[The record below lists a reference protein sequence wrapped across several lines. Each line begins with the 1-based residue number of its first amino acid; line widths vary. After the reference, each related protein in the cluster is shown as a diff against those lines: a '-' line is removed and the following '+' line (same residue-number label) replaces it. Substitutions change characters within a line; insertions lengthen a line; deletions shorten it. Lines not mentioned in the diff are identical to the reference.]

1 MAEEVKGQRFSQ
13 RAGWFLD
20 KITGDQWAQQ
30 TQQTQQQT
38 SGQQSTGGIFLP
50 WISNNQ
56 NLINSNKVSMN
67 NWFTQW
73 IQDWTIKSNIVLPWI
88 TNKPNE
94 ATLDTTTMK
103 QKRQSYIYAKNN
115 NINTKSINEQIEEER
130 TWSNKV
136 LGQTGKILKTYREA
150 PINNFKKRWMRA
162 ITDSWLPWYFVD
174 KTLEKAWA
182 PDGLGDSIKDA
193 VNETARKVALTYQN
207 KINEDFQK
215 KVDKNIDARI
225 REKYDNESIT
235 DLIWKWDGAWARYKI
250 WKWTVENWNMIPEIW
265 LMFVNPYVWLTA
277 MWTDVY
283 IQENQGTFEDMLQN
297 WATYE
302 QAKNGA
308 VAVWILNAW
317 IELFMER
324 FLWWAKWAWA
334 TALRRLFLKNAQ
346 REVVKQAT
354 KKWMAEIFARWVSE
368 RLKWSMVEWFE
379 EVLQQITGNIMVK
392 LINPDRDILDWARE
406 SFEWWFYNLFNWIWW
421 ATNIANEFKQNKQ
434 IQRNADIEALKYVAE
449 WEQRKAQRMAREK
462 ARARFLERVKNPT
475 MDNGYTPTPE
485 QAQQRAREKEE
496 NEQFEDELRAEQNRE
511 NSRYQET
518 EWENAWLSD
527 TNDYTEW
534 RNVWGSKASSEMA
547 TEKTVNTLDEE
558 SVGSN
563 GEVNSSVTDSTFFST
578 DENWD
583 YIVYDDGNWEQKI
596 YAWSNRFIR
605 DWVEK
610 SQFTELS
617 DKTPYDPELEE
628 YSKNF
633 QRLVEKLSNPKVKGK
648 DFVVIWR
655 TEKGKEVRLSKQALK
670 HIIEDHGKININTLL
685 KAINKPTKQ
694 RWETKTEWKNRPY
707 IVLDLWSKNKEFL
720 VWLAPDSW
728 TKNEDTA
735 EYYTVTTS
743 REAWAPKTPARDT
756 RFQLKYE
763 EEWYTP
769 WVARKDEKNISWKS
783 GKMLKDFLKWQT
795 IEELAKKYWV
805 ERIDVVKWLVDG
817 MAYGSYSNRIL
828 RLAEE
833 IKESTA
839 PHELLHLVFD
849 MVDPE
854 TKTYLISQVMQS
866 EWWSAEKAEEWLADS
881 FSNFYR
887 TGKIESAPKSTWGK
901 IKIFFKRVRSF
912 INGMWKWRNQLEQM
926 FTDIIESSGIEELQG
941 KIDSNKEINKSKAK
955 MRKRFLEYRRNA
967 EKTQAESTR
976 KTPENWEKNVSK
988 KQIADES
995 VYELQPLKR
1004 IEQMEKLILDEYG
1017 TTDNPTRVVFVDNKW
1032 RWINGNMSWYGNYR
1046 DTDHREIA
1054 QTAFD
1059 DTDIEF
1065 NNATDGLVALQA
1077 QTWLVRVN
1085 LSDGY
1090 MNIDTVYELMPS
1102 QKEWL
1107 MRFDDEDIKEVY
1119 VDITHPQT
1127 WKIIESKTFAS
1138 VRDAVR
1144 WIDRHFADSGNKYQK
1159 VEREDD
1165 RMIALHNISLEKLA
1179 KAKDLWWLVAPSV
1192 AITKSWIPFENY
1204 WEISF
1209 IANKDL
1215 VSPSKDVIVWETDL
1229 YTPRVPQPTLEWK
1242 DNVNREKQEE
1252 IAKKVWMEMWE
1263 LYDYV
1268 TWYSQSHW
1276 ERMYPNLAK
1285 EIAPYINKTLFKWFT
1300 EMWDRIYQ
1308 PYTMKNILND
1318 MFNKW
1323 DVGEE
1328 SAMFQWNLS
1337 EAMAR
1342 LSNDVK
1348 DLENVRW
1355 KINTREWLDK
1365 EYDALSDKYT
1375 DLWWDILEWR
1385 EGMAIF
1391 SENIRKS
1398 NKDIVAELADFDI
1411 EVTEKQVQELKD
1423 IVMEALKL
1431 PKSYVEAKIK
1441 RWVGFDEFS
1450 AVVVPE
1456 DKVAEVR
1463 DLIWDEIE
1471 IFWYKP
1477 WDRMNVINEVANRKD
1492 VKFQRVYH
1500 WSPAEFDRFDSSH
1513 MWEWEWAQAHGW
1525 GHYVAVDP
1533 ETARRYAQEP
1543 FRKNEVEI
1551 KWKVMSRTE
1560 DVWDIPY
1567 ALRTLYRDLYSF
1579 FSFWYYDFDTEINNA
1594 IDQIKKEYEDTV
1606 EYYENLIKDD
1616 TKPPVEMSKEDLEKM
1631 RKDRKESLKEFREA
1645 LEFIEDLKPEDIEV
1659 REVKDR
1665 RNFYEVEI
1673 PDPVKANTPT
1683 GKNYIEEENRI
1694 GVRAFNRM
1702 LKRFEKDGREVENWY
1717 WNYTVKKWD
1726 DEITLT
1732 NPNNTWK
1739 QLIRED
1745 IENPKL
1751 FSQILNR
1758 MGYNGIHY
1766 YGWVDWE
1773 AYVIFNDN
1781 DLEIK
1786 NHEKYQKV
1794 EYEYDEN
1801 GNRKW
1806 IKFEEDNGEFDPSI
1820 FWEPTREE
1828 QIADDK
1834 ENEKNN
1840 PFYNAW
1846 IKYNNQNYKDDQLT
1860 FEEFIQWISERWDK
1874 EQAEYNKKLS
1884 DISEAQNDPQLLDL
1898 QLRAVKLMEEEWNVG
1913 KKFWKNVSKEV
1924 RDRQQKEVESKRE
1937 QLISDIVDYMY
1948 PWLKTEEITYD
1959 MQKEAD
1965 QKEAER
1971 EMLGR
1976 EDLEEKLKYF
1986 KKDKNGNREAKEI
1999 KIDNPDIKLDK
2010 LLSAWKFD
2018 EIFTPL
2024 DRVIEWKTP
2033 QWQHW
2038 VIDNQKNPKK
2048 YKSVMEKINAGKT
2061 KTKVTLK
2068 DVTRDYRALEKY
2080 KADQEA
2086 EKARKKKERDEAYA
2100 KKKQEEY
2107 KKIVRMKAFQRL
2119 VDMQRFEKYPFL
2131 TEEEIKNRYGFT
2143 DEEWKKIT
2151 EQEEIKLPKKWGEK
2165 AISDLN
2171 KAVDSQVKALI
2182 EWLSWQN
2189 NLKRKD
2195 AEKNLWEIWE
2205 IDVDILLGRDEEKWQ
2220 REVEEFEK
2228 LAKEEK
2234 EQDSKLEDWKTEFE
2248 KEMDRKT
2255 RKQKKQAEK
2264 LTKQWN
2270 EMFRKAEEKRNER
2283 YANKEEKKI
2292 DEVKTVEEAKEI
2304 TKESRWKIWKDFI
2317 EDKIIKDT
2325 FQPLSTRI
2333 EKISPRVYREMM
2345 RFEQNITVKNNIRM
2359 KQVEDFVK
2367 KMAKIRSKNKKDYL
2381 NITLNLLNG
2390 NVGTANQMLEKY
2402 GTSIPRQL
2410 LDEIWADAE
2419 DVGYTMNYEWFYYP
2433 RKVKDVKDFLDR
2445 FAKTENKDVRWEID
2459 KIIEEKEKKARA
2471 RWEEF
2476 TPQMKADLIN
2486 QLLLEGEIE
2495 WISLWS
2501 GHMKKRKVES
2511 ITKNMLKFYED
2522 PVDSLLQYITWMT
2535 EAIEKA
2541 RFLWQGTRWEIKTLW
2556 EFIADEWISGYD
2568 ADELKDL
2575 LLSRFNYVPMWPKM
2589 AKLKV
2594 IGNIIHLWNPSTTLT
2609 QLWDFAFSFIEN
2621 WLTNVIEWLTKKY
2634 NLDLNELWITNLW
2647 EEYKSQ
2653 WKKETKLE
2661 KVQRFIFK
2669 KELFNWMDQ
2678 FWKRTFVVSTLNKLI
2693 KYAKRNDPQLRK
2705 DLSRRFDDPKMI
2717 DEVINDL
2724 KEWKISKN
2732 VSLFLFTKLSDV
2744 QPLTRLQMPKTYQ
2757 KAWNWRILY
2766 AFKTYWIK
2774 KLDYILQTS
2783 KRELA
2788 TKPTAEA
2795 VWKIVSMALM
2805 FMLFEAW
2812 TDEIKDALYRRRYN
2826 SLLWRI
2832 IEWNEISTDMLSD
2845 KFWDSFWKMRWF
2857 NRYVIYQ
2864 ARTEWIKSAVE
2875 WILFSIPWL
2884 DLFTY
2889 PLQDLQDAIS
2899 EDGLDWTQA
2908 STWQLLPLVWKAEYR
2923 WVWAGQ
2929 TKQQK
2934 KLDKENKKNSSSGW
2948 SSRSTRTTRS
2958 RNTRNTRNSR

>member
-1 MAEEVKGQRFSQ
+1 MAEEAKGQRFSQ

-20 KITGDQWAQQ
+20 KITGSQWVQQ

-162 ITDSWLPWYFVD
+162 IADSWLPWYFVD

-354 KKWMAEIFARWVSE
+354 KKWMAEIFARWVWE
-368 RLKWSMVEWFE
+368 RLKGSMVEWFE

-421 ATNIANEFKQNKQ
+421 ATNIVNEFKQNEQ

-475 MDNGYTPTPE
+475 MDNGYTPTTE
-485 QAQQRAREKEE
+485 QAQQRATEKEE
-496 NEQFEDELRAEQNRE
+496 NEQYEEELRTEQNRE
-511 NSRYQET
+511 IQIENDMMNEVLDEWDINEDLWDPRYQK
-518 EWENAWLSD
+518 SD
-527 TNDYTEW
+527 
-534 RNVWGSKASSEMA
+534 SPQ
-547 TEKTVNTLDEE
+547 
-558 SVGSN
+558 SV
-563 GEVNSSVTDSTFFST
+563 
-578 DENWD
+578 
-583 YIVYDDGNWEQKI
+583 
-596 YAWSNRFIR
+596 
-605 DWVEK
+605 
-610 SQFTELS
+610 
-617 DKTPYDPELEE
+617 
-628 YSKNF
+628 
-633 QRLVEKLSNPKVKGK
+633 
-648 DFVVIWR
+648 
-655 TEKGKEVRLSKQALK
+655 
-670 HIIEDHGKININTLL
+670 
-685 KAINKPTKQ
+685 
-694 RWETKTEWKNRPY
+694 
-707 IVLDLWSKNKEFL
+707 
-720 VWLAPDSW
+720 
-728 TKNEDTA
+728 NEDTVSERSHAWNVRISPENSSEITKSLDEIKKNLNDLRADTFLQQIKKSISWA
-735 EYYTVTTS
+735 EWSNYITNKINGKNYVLRVANHHANANNSIRHPKRNTSIVIKLMKRGDDWKNIRFKKNKNVDLVEFVYNPENITPEIMQGIIDGIQNWIKTGEYT
-743 REAWAPKTPARDT
+743 DT
-756 RFQLKYE
+756 NYDSKNQSTRKKWDKKYQLKYE

-839 PHELLHLVFD
+839 PHELLHLIFD

-941 KIDSNKEINKSKAK
+941 KIDSNKEINESKAK

-967 EKTQAESTR
+967 EKTQDKTKSQEKYQNTWKNEENEYTNSWQRSDPGIAWKISVLDAPFSFNTR
-976 KTPENWEKNVSK
+976 TIQYNWNDITHTYDPKNSFLTDYTFSVPQELKQYVDLFNRAIENWYDSAIIWEFDWKYIKIYFNDNFKEHFVKHGWFAPENLIMTLNKFDAFAQKVVDWKKRFVFEKQLPNGNYLVAITSTNLTEISFYESK
-988 KQIADES
+988 KSKIWGWFEHFQLAWDIESEAFKKRFGDSKVVDKNWNPLVVYHWSKQWNFNIFDRKKIWSQTDSWMLWRWFYFSSDIDYSNTYWDTRAFYLAIKNPFIIKTEEDQERFYDIYLKDTSLEYMMKTQWKLEWYWERLEKRMEENTQKLRDKWYDWVIWYDRLSRKEYVVFEPNQIKSATDNVGTYDENNDDIRYQKTEEKRYRWQEEMWNEWRWIKHNKTAVTENTEWWVFVTPYKEDAVKYWDYILEFEKLKENTVTSKEADK
-995 VYELQPLKR
+995 LQERATKQVENDLKNQIDTDYL
-1004 IEQMEKLILDEYG
+1004 IEQMALWRLRWFAEYTKKPFVETGNPWWEKWEA
-1017 TTDNPTRVVFVDNKW
+1017 VF
-1032 RWINGNMSWYGNYR
+1032 
-1046 DTDHREIA
+1046 
-1054 QTAFD
+1054 F
-1059 DTDIEF
+1059 
-1065 NNATDGLVALQA
+1065 
-1077 QTWLVRVN
+1077 
-1085 LSDGY
+1085 
-1090 MNIDTVYELMPS
+1090 
-1102 QKEWL
+1102 
-1107 MRFDDEDIKEVY
+1107 ED
-1119 VDITHPQT
+1119 
-1127 WKIIESKTFAS
+1127 
-1138 VRDAVR
+1138 
-1144 WIDRHFADSGNKYQK
+1144 
-1159 VEREDD
+1159 
-1165 RMIALHNISLEKLA
+1165 
-1179 KAKDLWWLVAPSV
+1179 
-1192 AITKSWIPFENY
+1192 
-1204 WEISF
+1204 
-1209 IANKDL
+1209 
-1215 VSPSKDVIVWETDL
+1215 
-1229 YTPRVPQPTLEWK
+1229 
-1242 DNVNREKQEE
+1242 
-1252 IAKKVWMEMWE
+1252 IAKK
-1263 LYDYV
+1263 Y
-1268 TWYSQSHW
+1268 
-1276 ERMYPNLAK
+1276 N
-1285 EIAPYINKTLFKWFT
+1285 
-1300 EMWDRIYQ
+1300 
-1308 PYTMKNILND
+1308 
-1318 MFNKW
+1318 
-1323 DVGEE
+1323 
-1328 SAMFQWNLS
+1328 
-1337 EAMAR
+1337 
-1342 LSNDVK
+1342 VK
-1348 DLENVRW
+1348 
-1355 KINTREWLDK
+1355 
-1365 EYDALSDKYT
+1365 Y
-1375 DLWWDILEWR
+1375 
-1385 EGMAIF
+1385 
-1391 SENIRKS
+1391 
-1398 NKDIVAELADFDI
+1398 
-1411 EVTEKQVQELKD
+1411 
-1423 IVMEALKL
+1423 
-1431 PKSYVEAKIK
+1431 
-1441 RWVGFDEFS
+1441 
-1450 AVVVPE
+1450 
-1456 DKVAEVR
+1456 
-1463 DLIWDEIE
+1463 
-1471 IFWYKP
+1471 
-1477 WDRMNVINEVANRKD
+1477 
-1492 VKFQRVYH
+1492 QRVYH
-1500 WSPAEFDRFDSSH
+1500 WSPNEFGNFDSSH
-1513 MWEWEWAQAHGW
+1513 MWEGEWNQAHGR

-1533 ETARRYAQEP
+1533 ETARRYAQDK
-1543 FRKNEVEI
+1543 FYRNEIEL
-1551 KWKVMSRTE
+1551 KWRTMARV
-1560 DVWDIPY
+1560 DDTRDIPY
-1567 ALRTLYRDLYSF
+1567 ALRSLYRDIF
-1579 FSFWYYDFDTEINNA
+1579 NTFAMWYYDVEEEAKNVLDRT
-1594 IDQIKKEYEDTV
+1594 KKEYEETV
-1606 EYYENLIKDD
+1606 EYYEELIRNK
-1616 TKPPVEMSKEDLEKM
+1616 TKPSVDMTEEDLKVMQESREKALEEY
-1631 RKDRKESLKEFREA
+1631 KEA
-1645 LEFIEDLKPEDIEV
+1645 LEFIEDLKPEDIKV
-1659 REVKDR
+1659 REISDR

-1673 PDPVKANTPT
+1673 PDPVKADTPT
-1683 GKNYIEEENRI
+1683 GSNYLEEWATLKKSEINKLKKAYKEI
-1694 GVRAFNRM
+1694 KWEELDM
-1702 LKRFEKDGREVENWY
+1702 LSSYRDKHIDWVDVYRSLEQALNSNKEASKFLEAIWY
-1717 WNYTVKKWD
+1717 D
-1726 DEITLT
+1726 
-1732 NPNNTWK
+1732 
-1739 QLIRED
+1739 
-1745 IENPKL
+1745 
-1751 FSQILNR
+1751 
-1758 MGYNGIHY
+1758 GIHY
-1766 YGWVDWE
+1766 YGWVDGE

-1986 KKDKNGNREAKEI
+1986 KKDKNWNREAKDV
-1999 KIDNPDIKLDK
+1999 KIENPQIKLDK
-2010 LLSAWKFD
+2010 ILSVGKFE

-2038 VIDNQKNPKK
+2038 VIDNQKNPKQ

-2151 EQEEIKLPKKWGEK
+2151 EQEEIKLPKKRWEK

-2171 KAVDSQVKALI
+2171 KAVFDQVKVIRDGL
-2182 EWLSWQN
+2182 ERQN
-2189 NLKRKD
+2189 RMKQKD

-2228 LAKEEK
+2228 I
-2234 EQDSKLEDWKTEFE
+2234 
-2248 KEMDRKT
+2248 
-2255 RKQKKQAEK
+2255 AE
-2264 LTKQWN
+2264 
-2270 EMFRKAEEKRNER
+2270 
-2283 YANKEEKKI
+2283 EEKKKSKK
-2292 DEVKTVEEAKEI
+2292 EKNKRMKEAVEEVLNIDIDTKREQQEKE
-2304 TKESRWKIWKDFI
+2304 K
-2317 EDKIIKDT
+2317 
-2325 FQPLSTRI
+2325 I
-2333 EKISPRVYREMM
+2333 EKMLKK
-2345 RFEQNITVKNNIRM
+2345 VKNDETWKSKLWRELKTAFSTVDHKIKNISKPIYQALMQYFQNTSILTNERL
-2359 KQVEDFVK
+2359 KEATPFINALK
-2367 KMAKIRSKNKKDYL
+2367 KIRKENPVRYMDIRVAL
-2381 NITLNLLNG
+2381 ANRNIGYANGLL
-2390 NVGTANQMLEKY
+2390 QEY
-2402 GTSIPRQL
+2402 GVKVPTKL
-2410 LDEIWADAE
+2410 LDTIYDEAE
-2419 DVGYTMNYEWFYYP
+2419 DVGLNINYLWSYYP
-2433 RKVKDVKDFLDR
+2433 LKVRSPKSLLTEIMWMKEWDF
-2445 FAKTENKDVRWEID
+2445 ASEID
-2459 KIIEEKEKKARA
+2459 KRIKEESEKNWWPLDESQISDIIAEVIAWEDKWPDVRLWNAHMKKRNEKIKRTPKMLEYCYDPATTLIGYIEWMTQSIERAKFLGKSASWQVRDLGTYVYKVKHDLTWEQQDELMYLLQAIFNDKQQWFLFNTWRDIATLTTLWSPTSTLTQIWDLWFSIYENWLGNTWKALWNMWIKKWLFNLEDMGIIN

-2476 TPQMKADLIN
+2476 TNIN
-2486 QLLLEGEIE
+2486 EKKTRFQK
-2495 WISLWS
+2495 WINLVF
-2501 GHMKKRKVES
+2501 K
-2511 ITKNMLKFYED
+2511 
-2522 PVDSLLQYITWMT
+2522 ITWFSKMDMFGKSMYIKST
-2535 EAIEKA
+2535 RLKRQKRAKKWENWDPQLRKDIMKRTDDEYVTDKIISDIRHWIFSKEVSMIMFMKLSNFQPLTRAQMPEAYLNHPWYIRMLYQFKTFGLKQTNYIISECREALKEA
-2541 RFLWQGTRWEIKTLW
+2541 KNWTPQQKREAVGRIVSLVASLALMWLW
-2556 EFIADEWISGYD
+2556 

-2575 LLSRFNYVPMWPKM
+2575 LMRRRNESMILRAIFWDGNIDDKFVDKFVDNLAKLSWLSRYAIMNIKNDPVGIITSLFTDMPWENVINYPYRDIKNWLNGKSSDQM
-2589 AKLKV
+2589 
-2594 IGNIIHLWNPSTTLT
+2594 T
-2609 QLWDFAFSFIEN
+2609 QLFP
-2621 WLTNVIEWLTKKY
+2621 V
-2634 NLDLNELWITNLW
+2634 
-2647 EEYKSQ
+2647 
-2653 WKKETKLE
+2653 
-2661 KVQRFIFK
+2661 V
-2669 KELFNWMDQ
+2669 
-2678 FWKRTFVVSTLNKLI
+2678 WKRYYWAIWWWHDK
-2693 KYAKRNDPQLRK
+2693 
-2705 DLSRRFDDPKMI
+2705 
-2717 DEVINDL
+2717 
-2724 KEWKISKN
+2724 
-2732 VSLFLFTKLSDV
+2732 
-2744 QPLTRLQMPKTYQ
+2744 QM
-2757 KAWNWRILY
+2757 
-2766 AFKTYWIK
+2766 
-2774 KLDYILQTS
+2774 
-2783 KRELA
+2783 E
-2788 TKPTAEA
+2788 
-2795 VWKIVSMALM
+2795 
-2805 FMLFEAW
+2805 
-2812 TDEIKDALYRRRYN
+2812 
-2826 SLLWRI
+2826 
-2832 IEWNEISTDMLSD
+2832 
-2845 KFWDSFWKMRWF
+2845 
-2857 NRYVIYQ
+2857 
-2864 ARTEWIKSAVE
+2864 
-2875 WILFSIPWL
+2875 
-2884 DLFTY
+2884 
-2889 PLQDLQDAIS
+2889 
-2899 EDGLDWTQA
+2899 
-2908 STWQLLPLVWKAEYR
+2908 
-2923 WVWAGQ
+2923 
-2929 TKQQK
+2929 
-2934 KLDKENKKNSSSGW
+2934 KLDKENKKSTKKKNSW
-2948 SSRSTRTTRS
+2948 STRKPLTR
-2958 RNTRNTRNSR
+2958 

>member
-1 MAEEVKGQRFSQ
+1 MAEEAKGQRFSQ

-20 KITGDQWAQQ
+20 KITGSQWAQQTQQ

-88 TNKPNE
+88 TSKPNE

-162 ITDSWLPWYFVD
+162 IADSWLPWYFVD

-182 PDGLGDSIKDA
+182 PDGMGNTIKDA

-368 RLKWSMVEWFE
+368 RLKGSMVEWFE

-421 ATNIANEFKQNKQ
+421 ATNIANEFKQNEQ

-518 EWENAWLSD
+518 EWENSWFSNWNSYSNG
-527 TNDYTEW
+527 TN
-534 RNVWGSKASSEMA
+534 
-547 TEKTVNTLDEE
+547 
-558 SVGSN
+558 VGSN
-563 GEVNSSVTDSTFFST
+563 GEVNSPVTDSTFFNT

-583 YIVYDDGNWEQKI
+583 YIDYNGRKI
-596 YAWSNRFIR
+596 YAWSKAWKK
-605 DWVEK
+605 D
-610 SQFTELS
+610 QFTPLN
-617 DKTPYDPELEE
+617 DNTPYN
-628 YSKNF
+628 SKYDEFFRNF
-633 QRLVEKLSNPKVKGK
+633 QRLVENLSNPKISKKETVI
-648 DFVVIWR
+648 IWR
-655 TEKGKEVRLSKQALK
+655 TQTWKDVTLSKQALR
-670 HIIEDHGKININTLL
+670 HIFETHWKFNINSLL
-685 KAINKPTKQ
+685 EAINNPSWQK
-694 RWETKTEWKNRPY
+694 WETEPTWNNKNTRPY
-707 IVLDLWSKNKEFL
+707 MVLNLEWSNKKIVVAIKPNNWATN
-720 VWLAPDSW
+720 
-728 TKNEDTA
+728 TEDA
-735 EYYTVTTS
+735 DFYHVVS
-743 REAWAPKTPARDT
+743 ARESNSPTTPAKDVH
-756 RFQLKYE
+756 FQLKYE

-941 KIDSNKEINKSKAK
+941 KIDSNKEINESKAK

-967 EKTQAESTR
+967 EKTQTKMSKSDDKYQRVYHGSPHSFDKFDFSFMWEWEGNQAHWWGGYVAVDERTSRRYAEMRRWATLISY
-976 KTPENWEKNVSK
+976 KWEWFQSLYDWYRDS
-988 KQIADES
+988 DEKAWA
-995 VYELQPLKR
+995 YELYRTIKYYADKWEYNFDKAKQETISELEKERDFDKKTVDVYNQKEIARKAEWKR
-1004 IEQMEKLILDEYG
+1004 L
-1017 TTDNPTRVVFVDNKW
+1017 TKW
-1032 RWINGNMSWYGNYR
+1032 DKEYR
-1046 DTDHREIA
+1046 DRMLKNYEKAQWKIDAIKKMTEKDWEVEEPKNNLYEVEIPDPVKA
-1054 QTAFD
+1054 DTPTWSNYLEENKPLSKNEMDNFIKVFD
-1059 DTDIEF
+1059 DNLRERF
-1065 NNATDGLVALQA
+1065 NDYGISMISYKWNKGGTIYDFLERSFWSDKLASEYLENLWYDGIHYF
-1077 QTWLVRVN
+1077 W
-1085 LSDGY
+1085 
-1090 MNIDTVYELMPS
+1090 
-1102 QKEWL
+1102 
-1107 MRFDDEDIKEVY
+1107 
-1119 VDITHPQT
+1119 
-1127 WKIIESKTFAS
+1127 
-1138 VRDAVR
+1138 
-1144 WIDRHFADSGNKYQK
+1144 WIDWEAYVIFNADKMEIQSHEKYQK
-1159 VEREDD
+1159 VKENEKNAPRPLTDLKSVRTRDASLPNSITINDENTSRILENLDT
-1165 RMIALHNISLEKLA
+1165 LISLVKDRDPNAEEFTIWLQKAFWIDGNSTYAYKKSNWEWYTLRISNHHASPELA
-1179 KAKDLWWLVAPSV
+1179 KRNWYTSNNTSITIILERADRKIKDNRFQP
-1192 AITKSWIPFENY
+1192 
-1204 WEISF
+1204 
-1209 IANKDL
+1209 NKDVEYLEL
-1215 VSPSKDVIVWETDL
+1215 VYDGKSLKVNKMIWIIKWTKGWVKNVKFTDKWYDDL
-1229 YTPRVPQPTLEWK
+1229 YISPYGT
-1242 DNVNREKQEE
+1242 D
-1252 IAKKVWMEMWE
+1252 KK
-1263 LYDYV
+1263 Y
-1268 TWYSQSHW
+1268 
-1276 ERMYPNLAK
+1276 
-1285 EIAPYINKTLFKWFT
+1285 
-1300 EMWDRIYQ
+1300 
-1308 PYTMKNILND
+1308 
-1318 MFNKW
+1318 
-1323 DVGEE
+1323 
-1328 SAMFQWNLS
+1328 
-1337 EAMAR
+1337 
-1342 LSNDVK
+1342 
-1348 DLENVRW
+1348 
-1355 KINTREWLDK
+1355 
-1365 EYDALSDKYT
+1365 
-1375 DLWWDILEWR
+1375 
-1385 EGMAIF
+1385 
-1391 SENIRKS
+1391 
-1398 NKDIVAELADFDI
+1398 
-1411 EVTEKQVQELKD
+1411 
-1423 IVMEALKL
+1423 
-1431 PKSYVEAKIK
+1431 
-1441 RWVGFDEFS
+1441 
-1450 AVVVPE
+1450 
-1456 DKVAEVR
+1456 
-1463 DLIWDEIE
+1463 
-1471 IFWYKP
+1471 
-1477 WDRMNVINEVANRKD
+1477 
-1492 VKFQRVYH
+1492 QRVYH
-1500 WSPAEFDRFDSSH
+1500 WSPNEFGNFDSSH
-1513 MWEWEWAQAHGW
+1513 MWEGEWNQAHGR

-1533 ETARRYAQEP
+1533 ETARRYAQDK
-1543 FRKNEVEI
+1543 FYRNEIEL
-1551 KWKVMSRTE
+1551 KWRTMARV
-1560 DVWDIPY
+1560 DDTRDIPY
-1567 ALRTLYRDLYSF
+1567 ALRSLYRDIF
-1579 FSFWYYDFDTEINNA
+1579 NTFAMWYYDVEEEAKNVLDRT
-1594 IDQIKKEYEDTV
+1594 KKEYEETV
-1606 EYYENLIKDD
+1606 EYYEELIRNK
-1616 TKPPVEMSKEDLEKM
+1616 TKPSVDMTEEDLKVMQESREKALEEY
-1631 RKDRKESLKEFREA
+1631 KEA
-1645 LEFIEDLKPEDIEV
+1645 LEFIEDLKPEDIKV
-1659 REVKDR
+1659 REISDR

-1673 PDPVKANTPT
+1673 PDPVKADTPT
-1683 GKNYIEEENRI
+1683 GSNYLEEWATLKKSEINKLKKAYKEI
-1694 GVRAFNRM
+1694 KWEELDM
-1702 LKRFEKDGREVENWY
+1702 LSSYRDKHIDWVDVYRSLE
-1717 WNYTVKKWD
+1717 
-1726 DEITLT
+1726 
-1732 NPNNTWK
+1732 
-1739 QLIRED
+1739 QA
-1745 IENPKL
+1745 
-1751 FSQILNR
+1751 LNSNKEASKFLEAIW
-1758 MGYNGIHY
+1758 YNGIHY
-1766 YGWVDWE
+1766 FWWVDWE

-1820 FWEPTREE
+1820 FWEPSREE

-1986 KKDKNGNREAKEI
+1986 KKDKNWNREAKDV
-1999 KIDNPDIKLDK
+1999 KIENPQIKLDK
-2010 LLSAWKFD
+2010 ILSAGKFD

-2038 VIDNQKNPKK
+2038 VIDNQKNPKQ

-2151 EQEEIKLPKKWGEK
+2151 EQEEIKLPKKRWEK

-2292 DEVKTVEEAKEI
+2292 DEVKSVDEAKAL
-2304 TKESRWKIWKDFI
+2304 TKDSRWKRTKNFWKDTTI
-2317 EDKIIKDT
+2317 QDLI
-2325 FQPLSTRI
+2325 QPISSRI
-2333 EKISPRVYREMM
+2333 EKISPRIYLEMM
-2345 RFEQNITVKNNIRM
+2345 RFEQRIAIKQNTRM

-2367 KMAKIRSKNKKDYL
+2367 KMAQIRKNNKKDYL
-2381 NITLNLLNG
+2381 NITLHLLNG

-2402 GTSIPRQL
+2402 GTSIPRQV

-2419 DVGYTMNYEWFYYP
+2419 DVGYTMNYEGFYYP
-2433 RKVKDVKDFLDR
+2433 RKVKDVQEFLDR
-2445 FAKTENKDVRWEID
+2445 FAKTENKDVQWEID
-2459 KIIEEKEKKARA
+2459 KVVRKAEEKARK
-2471 RWEEF
+2471 RGEEF
-2476 TPQMKADLIN
+2476 TPQQKADLIN
-2486 QLLLEGEIE
+2486 QLLMDGEVE

-2501 GHMKKRKVES
+2501 WHMKKRKVDS
-2511 ITKNMLKFYED
+2511 ITKNMLEFYED
-2522 PVDSLLQYITWMT
+2522 PVDSILQYINWMT

-2541 RFLWQGTRWEIKTLW
+2541 RFLWQWTKWEIKTLW

-2568 ADELKDL
+2568 ADELKKL
-2575 LLSRFNYVPMWPKM
+2575 LLSRFNYAPMWEM
-2589 AKLKV
+2589 MSKLKV
-2594 IGNIIHLWNPSTTLT
+2594 SANIIHLWSPSSALS
-2609 QLWDFAFSFIEN
+2609 QLADVSFSLIEN
-2621 WLTNVIEWLTKKY
+2621 GLANIVQWLAKRY
-2634 NLDLNELWITNLW
+2634 NLDLDALWITNRW
-2647 EEYKSQ
+2647 EELKTQ
-2653 WKKETKLE
+2653 WKNETKWE
-2661 KVQRFIFK
+2661 KLQRFTFK
-2669 KELFNWMDQ
+2669 WTGFNMMDQ
-2678 FWKRTFVVSTLNKLI
+2678 FWKKLLVVSTLNKLI
-2693 KYAKRNDPQLRK
+2693 RYAKRNDPQLRK

-2717 DEVINDL
+2717 DGVIEDL
-2724 KEWKISKN
+2724 KVWKMSEN
-2732 VSLFLFTKLSDV
+2732 VNLFLFTKLADV
-2744 QPLTRLQMPKTYQ
+2744 QPLTRTQMTRTYLQ
-2757 KAWNWRILY
+2757 AGNWRVLY
-2766 AFKTYWIK
+2766 AFKTFGIK
-2774 KLDYILQTS
+2774 QLDYIIQKS
-2783 KRELA
+2783 RRELQ
-2788 TKPTAEA
+2788 TKPTAKA
-2795 VWKIVSMALM
+2795 LWSIVTMLGIIMLCGAGDDELKDFSM
-2805 FMLFEAW
+2805 
-2812 TDEIKDALYRRRYN
+2812 
-2826 SLLWRI
+2826 WRKYSSWI
-2832 IEWNEISTDMLSD
+2832 WRMIEWNDWSASQLSD
-2845 KFWDSFWKMRWF
+2845 RFWDNFLKLFGFTKYS
-2857 NRYVIYQ
+2857 IYQ
-2864 ARTEWIKSAVE
+2864 ARTQGIKSAIE
-2875 WILFSIPWL
+2875 DIFFSLPWL
-2884 DLFTY
+2884 DIFTY
-2889 PLQDLQDAIS
+2889 PLQDIQNAMS
-2899 EDGLDWTQA
+2899 EDGLDFSQA
-2908 STWQLLPLVWKAEYR
+2908 SSWQLIPIVGKYGYWRA
-2923 WVWAGQ
+2923 WAWQ

-2934 KLDKENKKNSSSGW
+2934 SLEKENKKSKWKGKAKI
-2948 SSRSTRTTRS
+2948 
-2958 RNTRNTRNSR
+2958 

>member
-1 MAEEVKGQRFSQ
+1 MAEEAKWQRFSQ

-20 KITGDQWAQQ
+20 KITGSQWAQQ

-162 ITDSWLPWYFVD
+162 IADSWLPWYFVD

-207 KINEDFQK
+207 KVNEDFQK
-215 KVDKNIDARI
+215 KVDKNIDAKI

-265 LMFVNPYVWLTA
+265 LMFVNPYVWLAT

-283 IQENQGTFEDMLQN
+283 IQENQWTFEDMLQN

-302 QAKNGA
+302 QARNGA

-354 KKWMAEIFARWVSE
+354 KKWMAEIFARWVWE
-368 RLKWSMVEWFE
+368 RLKGSMVEWFE

-421 ATNIANEFKQNKQ
+421 ATNIINEFKQNEQ
-434 IQRNADIEALKYVAE
+434 IQRSADIEALKYVAE

-496 NEQFEDELRAEQNRE
+496 NEQFEDELRAKQNRE

-518 EWENAWLSD
+518 EWENSWLSNS
-527 TNDYTEW
+527 NDYSTDTTI
-534 RNVWGSKASSEMA
+534 SKDYSHSDM
-547 TEKTVNTLDEE
+547 VNT
-558 SVGSN
+558 
-563 GEVNSSVTDSTFFST
+563 DSFFKT
-578 DENWD
+578 DENWQ
-583 YIVYDDGNWEQKI
+583 YIDFNWWKL
-596 YAWSNRFIR
+596 YAWEAVSDTESQWLKWKYNKSMFSWVESFSRNPIYEEYRQNFYDFLKSLSNRITKKTEKEVKLWKTKTWADMKLTRKQLRHIIKLHGAFSLNDFLETINNPTYSR
-605 DWVEK
+605 LQKWGNIYSDWPFYIK
-610 SQFTELS
+610 QRPNS
-617 DKTPYDPELEE
+617 DKFYYLWFK
-628 YSKNF
+628 KNTDW
-633 QRLVEKLSNPKVKGK
+633 SY
-648 DFVVIWR
+648 
-655 TEKGKEVRLSKQALK
+655 
-670 HIIEDHGKININTLL
+670 NINTFYEITKSDAEWLL
-685 KAINKPTKQ
+685 
-694 RWETKTEWKNRPY
+694 NRKLQNSDY
-707 IVLDLWSKNKEFL
+707 QK
-720 VWLAPDSW
+720 
-728 TKNEDTA
+728 
-735 EYYTVTTS
+735 Y
-743 REAWAPKTPARDT
+743 
-756 RFQLKYE
+756 QLKYE

-817 MAYGSYSNRIL
+817 MAYGSYSNKIL

-941 KIDSNKEINKSKAK
+941 KIDSNKEINESKAK

-967 EKTQAESTR
+967 EKTQIKTNDNNEKYQTVYHWSPYDFDKFDSANMWKWEWAQAHGWGHYVAINEDTWRRYAQMWWEPWTAWKWLSTEQLAEKYLRNNSTIEEDMAG
-976 KTPENWEKNVSK
+976 KVASMIDYNKWDFEKWLKDVLDEKNRLLDYYNNMPSEEK
-988 KQIADES
+988 KRWSE
-995 VYELQPLKR
+995 ENLKKR
-1004 IEQMEKLILDEYG
+1004 IEITQEEIKALKKLNKSDFEFKTNRNLYEVEIPDPIKKD
-1017 TTDNPTRVVFVDNKW
+1017 TPTGSNYFEEDSFV
-1032 RWINGNMSWYGNYR
+1032 
-1046 DTDHREIA
+1046 E
-1054 QTAFD
+1054 
-1059 DTDIEF
+1059 
-1065 NNATDGLVALQA
+1065 NNAVDRIVKAVKDS
-1077 QTWLVRVN
+1077 WLEVWKR
-1085 LSDGY
+1085 
-1090 MNIDTVYELMPS
+1090 
-1102 QKEWL
+1102 EWN
-1107 MRFDDEDIKEVY
+1107 
-1119 VDITHPQT
+1119 
-1127 WKIIESKTFAS
+1127 WK
-1138 VRDAVR
+1138 
-1144 WIDRHFADSGNKYQK
+1144 WIDKMVDSYNTEKGIHAKNMYHILKVVLWWDKQASKFLESLWYDWIHYFWGRDGEAYVIFNDDALEIKNHEKYQK
-1159 VEREDD
+1159 TEDNDGRKLSEWQIEYFKDSKVRDKDGKLLVVYHWTHWDFTIFD
-1165 RMIALHNISLEKLA
+1165 RKKIWSKTNNK
-1179 KAKDLWWLVAPSV
+1179 
-1192 AITKSWIPFENY
+1192 WIFWEWFYFTSNKKY
-1204 WEISF
+1204 WDYY
-1209 IANKDL
+1209 AQ
-1215 VSPSKDVIVWETDL
+1215 PQRSKE
-1229 YTPRVPQPTLEWK
+1229 YQALEWK
-1242 DNVNREKQEE
+1242 TKEDIEKMRWKTMKWYLNITNPFYWRSIKTPNAVKKLIETLWLKKNDLERNSTLNNQMRPITDE
-1252 IAKKVWMEMWE
+1252 KKVIRFRNALEKAW
-1263 LYDYV
+1263 YDWIIYEYDGADKDGNKQDEIV
-1268 TWYSQSHW
+1268 AFYSNQ
-1276 ERMYPNLAK
+1276 
-1285 EIAPYINKTLFKWFT
+1285 F
-1300 EMWDRIYQ
+1300 
-1308 PYTMKNILND
+1308 KNIDNLNPTD
-1318 MFNKW
+1318 
-1323 DVGEE
+1323 
-1328 SAMFQWNLS
+1328 
-1337 EAMAR
+1337 
-1342 LSNDVK
+1342 ND
-1348 DLENVRW
+1348 
-1355 KINTREWLDK
+1355 
-1365 EYDALSDKYT
+1365 
-1375 DLWWDILEWR
+1375 DIR
-1385 EGMAIF
+1385 
-1391 SENIRKS
+1391 
-1398 NKDIVAELADFDI
+1398 
-1411 EVTEKQVQELKD
+1411 
-1423 IVMEALKL
+1423 
-1431 PKSYVEAKIK
+1431 Y
-1441 RWVGFDEFS
+1441 
-1450 AVVVPE
+1450 
-1456 DKVAEVR
+1456 
-1463 DLIWDEIE
+1463 
-1471 IFWYKP
+1471 
-1477 WDRMNVINEVANRKD
+1477 
-1492 VKFQRVYH
+1492 QRVYH

-1525 GHYVAVDP
+1525 GHYVAV
-1533 ETARRYAQEP
+1533 EERTWRHYADM
-1543 FRKNEVEI
+1543 RHYDNEVEI
-1551 KWKVMSRTE
+1551 QWRTITNPE
-1560 DVWDIPY
+1560 DLWDVSY
-1567 ALRTLYRDLYSF
+1567 FVRELYRDIF
-1579 FSFWYYDFDTEINNA
+1579 RKFSMSYDEFTQEALDEVIDRKRTDYNNV
-1594 IDQIKKEYEDTV
+1594 IEYMQ
-1606 EYYENLIKDD
+1606 NLIDNPEKPIVKDVNMD
-1616 TKPPVEMSKEDLEKM
+1616 SITEERKAQLEWYKDALEK
-1631 RKDRKESLKEFREA
+1631 
-1645 LEFIEDLKPEDIEV
+1645 LEELSIEDIKV
-1659 REVKDR
+1659 RPTSIK

-1673 PDPVKANTPT
+1673 PDPVKADTPT
-1683 GKNYIEEENRI
+1683 WKNYLEEDEALTDKEIKKFWNT
-1694 GVRAFNRM
+1694 
-1702 LKRFEKDGREVENWY
+1702 LKRMWLRAYVSMFDDFWTKMLDYNKKQKTLLWFLERASWGKKMASKILEEMWY
-1717 WNYTVKKWD
+1717 D
-1726 DEITLT
+1726 
-1732 NPNNTWK
+1732 
-1739 QLIRED
+1739 
-1745 IENPKL
+1745 
-1751 FSQILNR
+1751 
-1758 MGYNGIHY
+1758 GIHY
-1766 YGWVDWE
+1766 FWERDGE
-1773 AYVIFNDN
+1773 AYVVFNDD

-1801 GNRKW
+1801 GKPKW

-1820 FWEPTREE
+1820 FWEPSREE

-1874 EQAEYNKKLS
+1874 EQAEYNKKLN

-1976 EDLEEKLKYF
+1976 EELEEKLKYF
-1986 KKDKNGNREAKEI
+1986 KKDKNWNREAKDV
-1999 KIDNPDIKLDK
+1999 KIENPQIKLDK
-2010 LLSAWKFD
+2010 ILSAGKFE

-2038 VIDNQKNPKK
+2038 VIDNQKNPKQ

-2086 EKARKKKERDEAYA
+2086 EKAKKKKERDEAYA

-2151 EQEEIKLPKKWGEK
+2151 EQEEIKLPKKRWEK

-2228 LAKEEK
+2228 I
-2234 EQDSKLEDWKTEFE
+2234 
-2248 KEMDRKT
+2248 
-2255 RKQKKQAEK
+2255 AE
-2264 LTKQWN
+2264 
-2270 EMFRKAEEKRNER
+2270 
-2283 YANKEEKKI
+2283 EEKKKSKK
-2292 DEVKTVEEAKEI
+2292 EKNKRMKEAVEEVLNIDIDTKREQQEKE
-2304 TKESRWKIWKDFI
+2304 K
-2317 EDKIIKDT
+2317 
-2325 FQPLSTRI
+2325 I
-2333 EKISPRVYREMM
+2333 EKMLKK
-2345 RFEQNITVKNNIRM
+2345 VKNDETWKSKLWRELKTAFSTVDHKIKNISKPIYQALMQYFQNTSILTNERL
-2359 KQVEDFVK
+2359 KEATPFINALK
-2367 KMAKIRSKNKKDYL
+2367 KIRKENPVRYMDIRVAL
-2381 NITLNLLNG
+2381 ANRNIGYANGLL
-2390 NVGTANQMLEKY
+2390 QEY
-2402 GTSIPRQL
+2402 GVKVPTKL
-2410 LDEIWADAE
+2410 LDTIYDEAE
-2419 DVGYTMNYEWFYYP
+2419 DVGLNINYLWSYYP
-2433 RKVKDVKDFLDR
+2433 LKVRSPKSLLTEIMWMKEWDF
-2445 FAKTENKDVRWEID
+2445 ASEID
-2459 KIIEEKEKKARA
+2459 KRIKEESEKNWWPLDESQISDIIAEVIAWEDKWPDVRLWNAHMKKRNEKIKRTPKMLEYCYDPATTLIGYIEWMTQSIERAKFLGKSASWQVRDLGTYVYKVKHDLTWEQQDELMYLLQAVFNDKQQWFLFNTWRDIATLTTLWSPTSTITQIWDLWFSIYENWLGNTWKALWNMWIKKWLFNLEDMWIVN

-2476 TPQMKADLIN
+2476 TNIN
-2486 QLLLEGEIE
+2486 EKKTRFQK
-2495 WISLWS
+2495 WINLVF
-2501 GHMKKRKVES
+2501 K
-2511 ITKNMLKFYED
+2511 
-2522 PVDSLLQYITWMT
+2522 ITWFSKMDMFGKSMYIKST
-2535 EAIEKA
+2535 RLKRQKRAKKWENWDPQLRKDIMKRTDDEYVTDKIISDIRHWIFSKEVSMIMFMKLSNFQPLTRAQMPEAYLNHPWYIRMLYQFKTFGLKQTNYIISECKEA
-2541 RFLWQGTRWEIKTLW
+2541 LKEAKNWTPQQKREAVWRIVSLVASLALMWLW
-2556 EFIADEWISGYD
+2556 

-2575 LLSRFNYVPMWPKM
+2575 LMRRRNESMILRAIFWDGNIDDKFVDKFVDNLAKLSWLSRYAIMNIKNDPVGIITSLFTDMPWENVINYPYRDIKNWLNGKSSDQM
-2589 AKLKV
+2589 
-2594 IGNIIHLWNPSTTLT
+2594 T
-2609 QLWDFAFSFIEN
+2609 QLFP
-2621 WLTNVIEWLTKKY
+2621 V
-2634 NLDLNELWITNLW
+2634 
-2647 EEYKSQ
+2647 
-2653 WKKETKLE
+2653 
-2661 KVQRFIFK
+2661 V
-2669 KELFNWMDQ
+2669 
-2678 FWKRTFVVSTLNKLI
+2678 WKRYYWAIWWWHDK
-2693 KYAKRNDPQLRK
+2693 
-2705 DLSRRFDDPKMI
+2705 
-2717 DEVINDL
+2717 
-2724 KEWKISKN
+2724 
-2732 VSLFLFTKLSDV
+2732 
-2744 QPLTRLQMPKTYQ
+2744 QM
-2757 KAWNWRILY
+2757 
-2766 AFKTYWIK
+2766 
-2774 KLDYILQTS
+2774 
-2783 KRELA
+2783 E
-2788 TKPTAEA
+2788 
-2795 VWKIVSMALM
+2795 
-2805 FMLFEAW
+2805 
-2812 TDEIKDALYRRRYN
+2812 
-2826 SLLWRI
+2826 
-2832 IEWNEISTDMLSD
+2832 
-2845 KFWDSFWKMRWF
+2845 
-2857 NRYVIYQ
+2857 
-2864 ARTEWIKSAVE
+2864 
-2875 WILFSIPWL
+2875 
-2884 DLFTY
+2884 
-2889 PLQDLQDAIS
+2889 
-2899 EDGLDWTQA
+2899 
-2908 STWQLLPLVWKAEYR
+2908 
-2923 WVWAGQ
+2923 
-2929 TKQQK
+2929 
-2934 KLDKENKKNSSSGW
+2934 KLDKENKKSTKKKSSW
-2948 SSRSTRTTRS
+2948 STRKPLTR
-2958 RNTRNTRNSR
+2958 

>member
-1 MAEEVKGQRFSQ
+1 MAEEVKGKRFSQ

-38 SGQQSTGGIFLP
+38 SGQQSTGGVFLP

-115 NINTKSINEQIEEER
+115 NINTKSIDEQIEEER

-162 ITDSWLPWYFVD
+162 IADSWLPWYFVD

-207 KINEDFQK
+207 KVNEDFQK
-215 KVDKNIDARI
+215 KVDKNIDAKI

-368 RLKWSMVEWFE
+368 RLKGSMVEWFE

-421 ATNIANEFKQNKQ
+421 ATNIANEFKQNEQ

-511 NSRYQET
+511 NSKYQET
-518 EWENAWLSD
+518 EWENSWLSNS
-527 TNDYTEW
+527 NDYSTDTTI
-534 RNVWGSKASSEMA
+534 SKDYSHSDM
-547 TEKTVNTLDEE
+547 VNT
-558 SVGSN
+558 
-563 GEVNSSVTDSTFFST
+563 DSFFKT
-578 DENWD
+578 DENWQ
-583 YIVYDDGNWEQKI
+583 YIDFNWWKL
-596 YAWSNRFIR
+596 YAWETVSDTESQWLKWKYNKSMFSWVESFSRNPIYEEYRQNFYDFLKSLSNRITKKTEKEVKLWKTKTWADMKLTRKQLRHIIKLHGAFSLNDFLETINNPTYSR
-605 DWVEK
+605 LQKWGNIYSDWPFYIK
-610 SQFTELS
+610 QRPNS
-617 DKTPYDPELEE
+617 DKFYYLWFK
-628 YSKNF
+628 KNTDW
-633 QRLVEKLSNPKVKGK
+633 SY
-648 DFVVIWR
+648 
-655 TEKGKEVRLSKQALK
+655 
-670 HIIEDHGKININTLL
+670 NINTFYEITKSDAEWLL
-685 KAINKPTKQ
+685 
-694 RWETKTEWKNRPY
+694 NRKLQNSDY
-707 IVLDLWSKNKEFL
+707 QK
-720 VWLAPDSW
+720 
-728 TKNEDTA
+728 
-735 EYYTVTTS
+735 Y
-743 REAWAPKTPARDT
+743 
-756 RFQLKYE
+756 QLKYE

-995 VYELQPLKR
+995 VYELQPLER

-1017 TTDNPTRVVFVDNKW
+1017 TTDNPTRVAFIDNKW
-1032 RWINGNMSWYGNYR
+1032 RWINGNMGWYGDYR

-1127 WKIIESKTFAS
+1127 WKIIESETFAS

-1179 KAKDLWWLVAPSV
+1179 KAKDLWWLVAPSIG
-1192 AITKSWIPFENY
+1192 ITKSWIPFENY

-1342 LSNDVK
+1342 LSSDVK

-1477 WDRMNVINEVANRKD
+1477 WDRMNVINEVADRKD

-1533 ETARRYAQEP
+1533 KTGRNYASQRYYN
-1543 FRKNEVEI
+1543 NEVEI
-1551 KWKVMSRTE
+1551 LWKTIRDQE
-1560 DVWDIPY
+1560 DLWDVPY
-1567 ALRTLYRDLYSF
+1567 AKRELYRDIF
-1579 FSFWYYDFDTEINNA
+1579 TAFAMDTYDFENDVKDIIERKRKDYKDTINYYETLIRDKRPQLWVAKSKTKEINEER
-1594 IDQIKKEYEDTV
+1594 KKLVEQYKEVLED
-1606 EYYENLIKDD
+1606 
-1616 TKPPVEMSKEDLEKM
+1616 
-1631 RKDRKESLKEFREA
+1631 
-1645 LEFIEDLKPEDIEV
+1645 IEELNPEDIQV
-1659 REVKDR
+1659 RPTSKK
-1665 RNFYEVEI
+1665 RNFYEIEI
-1673 PDPVKANTPT
+1673 PDRVKADTPT
-1683 GKNYIEEENRI
+1683 WVNYLDEEVPIFSNEARKFEDAMKWKTRKYIPDFVEEIVRYSNNAELNGGKLYRELVIFLWSAEK
-1694 GVRAFNRM
+1694 ASKM
-1702 LKRFEKDGREVENWY
+1702 LKAIWY
-1717 WNYTVKKWD
+1717 D
-1726 DEITLT
+1726 
-1732 NPNNTWK
+1732 
-1739 QLIRED
+1739 
-1745 IENPKL
+1745 
-1751 FSQILNR
+1751 
-1758 MGYNGIHY
+1758 GIHY
-1766 YGWVDWE
+1766 FWGRDGE
-1773 AYVIFNDN
+1773 AYVIFDDN

-1794 EYEYDEN
+1794 EYEYDKN

-1976 EDLEEKLKYF
+1976 EDIEEKLKYF
-1986 KKDKNGNREAKEI
+1986 KKDKNWNREAKEV
-1999 KIDNPDIKLDK
+1999 KIENPDIKLDK
-2010 LLSAWKFD
+2010 ILSAWKFE

-2024 DRVIEWKTP
+2024 DRVIEWRTP
-2033 QWQHW
+2033 QWQHG
-2038 VIDNQKNPKK
+2038 VIDNQKNPKQ

-2151 EQEEIKLPKKWGEK
+2151 EQEEIKLPKKRWEK

-2220 REVEEFEK
+2220 KEVEEFEK
-2228 LAKEEK
+2228 LAKDKGEDTTKKRLK
-2234 EQDSKLEDWKTEFE
+2234 EAQENIMDVEIDKDRENSKSERERIDKLIKSTKTDKTVRWSVKKFTSDIITPVSTKI
-2248 KEMDRKT
+2248 KEISPKIYREVMRYFQNKDILTNQRLKNIDPFLKALGKIKKENPVRFMDVRV
-2255 RKQKKQAEK
+2255 A
-2264 LTKQWN
+2264 LAN
-2270 EMFRKAEEKRNER
+2270 RNIW
-2283 YANKEEKKI
+2283 YANWLLKEYG
-2292 DEVKTVEEAKEI
+2292 VTVP
-2304 TKESRWKIWKDFI
+2304 TK
-2317 EDKIIKDT
+2317 
-2325 FQPLSTRI
+2325 
-2333 EKISPRVYREMM
+2333 
-2345 RFEQNITVKNNIRM
+2345 
-2359 KQVEDFVK
+2359 
-2367 KMAKIRSKNKKDYL
+2367 
-2381 NITLNLLNG
+2381 
-2390 NVGTANQMLEKY
+2390 
-2402 GTSIPRQL
+2402 L
-2410 LDEIWADAE
+2410 LDEIYVEAD
-2419 DVGYTMNYEWFYYP
+2419 DVGLNINYLWSYYP
-2433 RKVKDVKDFLDR
+2433 LSVKAPKSFLEELMKV
-2445 FAKTENKDVRWEID
+2445 D
-2459 KIIEEKEKKARA
+2459 KWDIAS
-2471 RWEEF
+2471 
-2476 TPQMKADLIN
+2476 
-2486 QLLLEGEIE
+2486 EIE
-2495 WISLWS
+2495 KRIQKESQKKWWPLEESEITAIINDVIAWWDKWPDINTWNKHLKKRNTEIKRTPKMLEYCDDPISTLITYIEWMTQSIERAKFLWKSRSWNVHTLADYVYNAKNWLTPDQQDDLMDLLKAVFNDESPNKFVQTWRDLGTLTTLWS
-2501 GHMKKRKVES
+2501 
-2511 ITKNMLKFYED
+2511 
-2522 PVDSLLQYITWMT
+2522 
-2535 EAIEKA
+2535 
-2541 RFLWQGTRWEIKTLW
+2541 
-2556 EFIADEWISGYD
+2556 
-2568 ADELKDL
+2568 
-2575 LLSRFNYVPMWPKM
+2575 
-2589 AKLKV
+2589 
-2594 IGNIIHLWNPSTTLT
+2594 PSSTLT
-2609 QLWDFAFSFIEN
+2609 QLWDLSFSVYEN
-2621 WLTNVIEWLTKKY
+2621 GWKEALKAVWDVFSDKKVFNLEDMWVI
-2634 NLDLNELWITNLW
+2634 NRW
-2647 EEYKSQ
+2647 EEYTNINSQ
-2653 WKKETKLE
+2653 KNLLQKAIHNVFKLT
-2661 KVQRFIFK
+2661 FFSN
-2669 KELFNWMDQ
+2669 FDT
-2678 FWKRTFVVSTLNKLI
+2678 FWKSTFIQSTWNKRR
-2693 KYAKRNDPQLRK
+2693 KRSLKWERGDSQLRK
-2705 DLSRRFDDPKMI
+2705 DIMKWADDEYMTDKI
-2717 DEVINDL
+2717 IEDL
-2724 KEWKISKN
+2724 RKWVFSQD
-2732 VSLFLFTKLSDV
+2732 VALVMYMKLWNI
-2744 QPLTRLQMPKTYQ
+2744 QPLTKAQMPKAYLNNP
-2757 KAWNWRILY
+2757 NWRLFY
-2766 AFKTYWIK
+2766 QFKTFGIK
-2774 KLDYILQTS
+2774 QLDYVLQ
-2783 KRELA
+2783 E
-2788 TKPTAEA
+2788 TKENTKNFKNLSTMDKML
-2795 VWKIVSMALM
+2795 KIAQIANMVFIM
-2805 FMLFEAW
+2805 
-2812 TDEIKDALYRRRYN
+2812 T
-2826 SLLWRI
+2826 LL
-2832 IEWNEISTDMLSD
+2832 
-2845 KFWDSFWKMRWF
+2845 
-2857 NRYVIYQ
+2857 
-2864 ARTEWIKSAVE
+2864 
-2875 WILFSIPWL
+2875 
-2884 DLFTY
+2884 
-2889 PLQDLQDAIS
+2889 
-2899 EDGLDWTQA
+2899 
-2908 STWQLLPLVWKAEYR
+2908 
-2923 WVWAGQ
+2923 WVWADELKDITMRRRSNSLILRWLFWENVWSEQ
-2929 TKQQK
+2929 IWEKMEDNVLKLFWLSRYTIMQMKNDPVDAITSLFTTLPATNLVNYPFKDIYKAFKDWSINWRNPASYQLIPVVWKYRYWIYWWWQDKQQQA
-2934 KLDKENKKNSSSGW
+2934 LDKENKKSTKKKSSW
-2948 SSRSTRTTRS
+2948 STRKPLKR
-2958 RNTRNTRNSR
+2958 

>member
-1 MAEEVKGQRFSQ
+1 MAEEAKGQRFSQ

-20 KITGDQWAQQ
+20 KITGSQWAQQ

-162 ITDSWLPWYFVD
+162 IADSWLPWYFVD

-215 KVDKNIDARI
+215 KIDKNIDARI

-283 IQENQGTFEDMLQN
+283 IQENQWTFEDMLQN

-302 QAKNGA
+302 QARNGA

-354 KKWMAEIFARWVSE
+354 KKWMAEIFARWVWE
-368 RLKWSMVEWFE
+368 RLKGSMVEWFE

-392 LINPDRDILDWARE
+392 LINPDRDILDWTRE

-421 ATNIANEFKQNKQ
+421 ATNIANEFKQNEQ
-434 IQRNADIEALKYVAE
+434 IQKQADIEALKYVAE

-485 QAQQRAREKEE
+485 QAQQREQEKIE
-496 NEQFEDELRAEQNRE
+496 NEEYEQELQDKYDEETRIEQDMMNEVLSEWDLNEDLWDP
-511 NSRYQET
+511 RYQK
-518 EWENAWLSD
+518 SD
-527 TNDYTEW
+527 
-534 RNVWGSKASSEMA
+534 SPQ
-547 TEKTVNTLDEE
+547 
-558 SVGSN
+558 SV
-563 GEVNSSVTDSTFFST
+563 
-578 DENWD
+578 
-583 YIVYDDGNWEQKI
+583 
-596 YAWSNRFIR
+596 
-605 DWVEK
+605 
-610 SQFTELS
+610 
-617 DKTPYDPELEE
+617 
-628 YSKNF
+628 
-633 QRLVEKLSNPKVKGK
+633 
-648 DFVVIWR
+648 
-655 TEKGKEVRLSKQALK
+655 
-670 HIIEDHGKININTLL
+670 
-685 KAINKPTKQ
+685 
-694 RWETKTEWKNRPY
+694 
-707 IVLDLWSKNKEFL
+707 
-720 VWLAPDSW
+720 
-728 TKNEDTA
+728 NEDTVSERSHAWNVRISPENSSEITKSLDEIKKNLNDLRADTFLQQIKKSISWA
-735 EYYTVTTS
+735 EWSNYITNKINGKNYVLRVANHHANANNSIRHPKRNTSIVIKLMKRGDDWKNIRFKKNKNVDLVEFVYNPENITPEIMQGIIDGIQNWIQTGEYT
-743 REAWAPKTPARDT
+743 DT
-756 RFQLKYE
+756 HYDDMKQSTKKQWQQQNKEKYQLKYE

-941 KIDSNKEINKSKAK
+941 KIDSNKEINESKAK

-967 EKTQAESTR
+967 EKTQE
-976 KTPENWEKNVSK
+976 KTKKSKVKYQKAWDIDPEATSPEDLIEVNDKWLDVMVKFVSEKQK
-988 KQIADES
+988 K
-995 VYELQPLKR
+995 
-1004 IEQMEKLILDEYG
+1004 
-1017 TTDNPTRVVFVDNKW
+1017 
-1032 RWINGNMSWYGNYR
+1032 
-1046 DTDHREIA
+1046 
-1054 QTAFD
+1054 
-1059 DTDIEF
+1059 
-1065 NNATDGLVALQA
+1065 NATDVNKELLTDNGNPYMWTSTNKYKSKVITDWRNVEDSKYKEYTDKWIQVARFTNNSSMSYSYAGYESKLA
-1077 QTWLVRVN
+1077 PVKKFKSIDELNKFFKENPNNYERILWN
-1085 LSDGY
+1085 WIDDGVLKSSV
-1090 MNIDTVYELMPS
+1090 VYEMKENDGKFELISNSTETLTQSMKDFYDGINNDWFWGNIWEMP
-1102 QKEWL
+1102 E
-1107 MRFDDEDIKEVY
+1107 
-1119 VDITHPQT
+1119 
-1127 WKIIESKTFAS
+1127 
-1138 VRDAVR
+1138 
-1144 WIDRHFADSGNKYQK
+1144 
-1159 VEREDD
+1159 
-1165 RMIALHNISLEKLA
+1165 
-1179 KAKDLWWLVAPSV
+1179 
-1192 AITKSWIPFENY
+1192 
-1204 WEISF
+1204 
-1209 IANKDL
+1209 NKD
-1215 VSPSKDVIVWETDL
+1215 
-1229 YTPRVPQPTLEWK
+1229 
-1242 DNVNREKQEE
+1242 
-1252 IAKKVWMEMWE
+1252 
-1263 LYDYV
+1263 
-1268 TWYSQSHW
+1268 
-1276 ERMYPNLAK
+1276 
-1285 EIAPYINKTLFKWFT
+1285 
-1300 EMWDRIYQ
+1300 
-1308 PYTMKNILND
+1308 
-1318 MFNKW
+1318 
-1323 DVGEE
+1323 
-1328 SAMFQWNLS
+1328 
-1337 EAMAR
+1337 
-1342 LSNDVK
+1342 
-1348 DLENVRW
+1348 
-1355 KINTREWLDK
+1355 
-1365 EYDALSDKYT
+1365 
-1375 DLWWDILEWR
+1375 
-1385 EGMAIF
+1385 
-1391 SENIRKS
+1391 
-1398 NKDIVAELADFDI
+1398 
-1411 EVTEKQVQELKD
+1411 
-1423 IVMEALKL
+1423 EALKKLQEYYNEHDYEIDWERTVKLLKNWNVERTVVKEPTVYKRFDTKLDALAEWYTIAQEADLYHYQWVIQKMKNPLVVDIRSKDNTPSTWSKLWTINDIFDKEWINYNKEVDYYIRDVEEAMDGFSERMKALEQYWNDAYRDDPYGEVSQFMWNVQISANNWVAYMVDELEDLLNDSAMWEDLKIGLDTEVYGDLRDYGRTLRDVIIELRNFINTDRNYYALKKLSPEWIESWVKDMGAPKEIVKMIKNKNWKDMLGNWRDIGDKWWRENIKELLTTNWMDLETNDWVRYALDSGKYDWVIFKNIIDYGWL
-1431 PKSYVEAKIK
+1431 PKEWWENAKGGD
-1441 RWVGFDEFS
+1441 V
-1450 AVVVPE
+1450 AVTFRSNQFKTWDNE
-1456 DKVAEVR
+1456 DPTDSKYIR
-1463 DLIWDEIE
+1463 
-1471 IFWYKP
+1471 Y
-1477 WDRMNVINEVANRKD
+1477 
-1492 VKFQRVYH
+1492 QRVYH

-1513 MWEWEWAQAHGW
+1513 MWEWEGKQAHGW
-1525 GHYVAVDP
+1525 GHYVAV
-1533 ETARRYAQEP
+1533 EKKTWRHYAEIRPQEYSY
-1543 FRKNEVEI
+1543 
-1551 KWKVMSRTE
+1551 KWVKSSDMAKKIIDSKFDWVDYLEWNANAILNKMQDGMNFEEAKKQTIE
-1560 DVWDIPY
+1560 NYKD
-1567 ALRTLYRDLYSF
+1567 LRDLY
-1579 FSFWYYDFDTEINNA
+1579 E
-1594 IDQIKKEYEDTV
+1594 
-1606 EYYENLIKDD
+1606 EN
-1616 TKPPVEMSKEDLEKM
+1616 EQY
-1631 RKDRKESLKEFREA
+1631 
-1645 LEFIEDLKPEDIEV
+1645 EDLKKINKEIDFLKNIKESDIAKE
-1659 REVKDR
+1659 K
-1665 RNFYEVEI
+1665 RNLYEVEI
-1673 PDPVKANTPT
+1673 PDRVKADTPT
-1683 GKNYIEEENRI
+1683 WSNYLEEDGILTDKEIRKFRNT
-1694 GVRAFNRM
+1694 
-1702 LKRFEKDGREVENWY
+1702 LKRKWLKAYVNMFDDFWIKMLDFNKKQKTLLWFLERASGGNKMASKILEEMWY
-1717 WNYTVKKWD
+1717 D
-1726 DEITLT
+1726 
-1732 NPNNTWK
+1732 
-1739 QLIRED
+1739 
-1745 IENPKL
+1745 
-1751 FSQILNR
+1751 
-1758 MGYNGIHY
+1758 GIHY
-1766 YGWVDWE
+1766 FWERDGE
-1773 AYVIFNDN
+1773 AYVIFDDN

-1924 RDRQQKEVESKRE
+1924 RDMQQKEVESKRE

-1986 KKDKNGNREAKEI
+1986 KKDKNWNREAKDI
-1999 KIDNPDIKLDK
+1999 KIENPQIKLDK
-2010 LLSAWKFD
+2010 ILSAWKFE

-2024 DRVIEWKTP
+2024 DRVIEWRTP
-2033 QWQHW
+2033 QWQHG
-2038 VIDNQKNPKK
+2038 VIDNQKNPKQ

-2151 EQEEIKLPKKWGEK
+2151 EQEEIKLPKKRWEK

-2220 REVEEFEK
+2220 KEVEEFEK
-2228 LAKEEK
+2228 I
-2234 EQDSKLEDWKTEFE
+2234 
-2248 KEMDRKT
+2248 
-2255 RKQKKQAEK
+2255 AE
-2264 LTKQWN
+2264 
-2270 EMFRKAEEKRNER
+2270 
-2283 YANKEEKKI
+2283 EEKKKSKKEKNKRLEQAREDVTQVEI
-2292 DEVKTVEEAKEI
+2292 DKERENSKSE
-2304 TKESRWKIWKDFI
+2304 KERV
-2317 EDKIIKDT
+2317 DKIIKSTKTDKT
-2325 FQPLSTRI
+2325 VRWSIKEFASDLITPVSTRI
-2333 EKISPRVYREMM
+2333 KEISPKIYRELMKY
-2345 RFEQNITVKNNIRM
+2345 FQNKDILTNQRLKEIDPFLKAM
-2359 KQVEDFVK
+2359 W
-2367 KMAKIRSKNKKDYL
+2367 KIRKENPVRFMDIWVAL
-2381 NITLNLLNG
+2381 ANRNIGYANGLL
-2390 NVGTANQMLEKY
+2390 QEY
-2402 GTSIPRQL
+2402 GVKVPTKL
-2410 LDEIWADAE
+2410 LDTIYDEAE
-2419 DVGYTMNYEWFYYP
+2419 DVGLNINYLWSYYP
-2433 RKVKDVKDFLDR
+2433 LSVNSPKSFLEELM
-2445 FAKTENKDVRWEID
+2445 KID
-2459 KIIEEKEKKARA
+2459 KWDIASEIEKKIQEESVKKGWPLDESEVTAIINSVIAWEEKWPDVNLGNKHLKKRNTEIKRTPKMLEYCDDPISTLIWYVEWMTQSIERA
-2471 RWEEF
+2471 KFLGKSRSWNVHTLADYVYNAKNGL
-2476 TPQMKADLIN
+2476 TPEQQDELMELLKSVFNDAGTHPAI
-2486 QLLLEGEIE
+2486 QLRRDIATLTT
-2495 WISLWS
+2495 LWS
-2501 GHMKKRKVES
+2501 
-2511 ITKNMLKFYED
+2511 
-2522 PVDSLLQYITWMT
+2522 
-2535 EAIEKA
+2535 
-2541 RFLWQGTRWEIKTLW
+2541 
-2556 EFIADEWISGYD
+2556 
-2568 ADELKDL
+2568 
-2575 LLSRFNYVPMWPKM
+2575 
-2589 AKLKV
+2589 
-2594 IGNIIHLWNPSTTLT
+2594 PSSTLT
-2609 QLWDFAFSFIEN
+2609 QLSDLSFSIYENGWRETLKAVWDIFASRKAFDLQDM
-2621 WLTNVIEWLTKKY
+2621 WVI
-2634 NLDLNELWITNLW
+2634 NRW
-2647 EEYKSQ
+2647 EEYTNINSKKNWIQKMIHYVFTHHIFMGWNAFSQ
-2653 WKKETKLE
+2653 FDT
-2661 KVQRFIFK
+2661 
-2669 KELFNWMDQ
+2669 
-2678 FWKRTFVVSTLNKLI
+2678 FWKSTFIQSTWNKRR
-2693 KYAKRNDPQLRK
+2693 KRALKWENGDPQLRK
-2705 DLSRRFDDPKMI
+2705 DIMKWTDDEYMTDKI
-2717 DEVINDL
+2717 INDL
-2724 KEWKISKN
+2724 RNWVFSEE
-2732 VSLFLFTKLSDV
+2732 VAMVMYMKLGNI
-2744 QPLTRLQMPKTYQ
+2744 QPLTKAQMPKAYLDNP
-2757 KAWNWRILY
+2757 NWRLFYQFKTFGIKQLDYVLQETKWNLKWWKNLSTTEKYLRVAKIANMVFIMTLLWVGADELKDITMRRRSNSLILRWLFGEDVGTEQIWDKTWDNILKLFGLSRY
-2766 AFKTYWIK
+2766 SIMQMNNGNWDKAISDIFLSLPAMRTVDNIASDIHKAFKNDGSINWRNPSAYQAIPVIWKYRYWI
-2774 KLDYILQTS
+2774 Y
-2783 KRELA
+2783 
-2788 TKPTAEA
+2788 
-2795 VWKIVSMALM
+2795 WGG
-2805 FMLFEAW
+2805 
-2812 TDEIKDALYRRRYN
+2812 
-2826 SLLWRI
+2826 
-2832 IEWNEISTDMLSD
+2832 
-2845 KFWDSFWKMRWF
+2845 
-2857 NRYVIYQ
+2857 
-2864 ARTEWIKSAVE
+2864 
-2875 WILFSIPWL
+2875 
-2884 DLFTY
+2884 
-2889 PLQDLQDAIS
+2889 QD
-2899 EDGLDWTQA
+2899 
-2908 STWQLLPLVWKAEYR
+2908 
-2923 WVWAGQ
+2923 
-2929 TKQQK
+2929 KQQQT
-2934 KLDKENKKNSSSGW
+2934 LDKEKKSTTTWW